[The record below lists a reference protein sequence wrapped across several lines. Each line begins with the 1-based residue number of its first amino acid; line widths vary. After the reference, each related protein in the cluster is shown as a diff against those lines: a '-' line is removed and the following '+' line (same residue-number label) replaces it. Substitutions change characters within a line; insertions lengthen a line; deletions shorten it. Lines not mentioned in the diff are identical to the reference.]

1 MAIEMKRKDD
11 IDRIKEGSTPDRAL
25 GRELY
30 AYVPA
35 LFHVAG
41 RHVAGA
47 GKISGLRYLLAL
59 FVRSQSLSFAARK
72 GKRVARKICTW
83 DPPPPCP
90 ATGGTKQWARMG
102 WIITAWRCLSSAPVL
117 SCCRMYGS
125 LNNLPFTLFC
135 YILSSQQVAIQI

>member
-11 IDRIKEGSTPDRAL
+11 DIDRIKEGSAPTGALGL

-35 LFHVAG
+35 LFHVAD

-59 FVRSQSLSFAARK
+59 FVRSQTARK

-83 DPPPPCP
+83 DPPPP
-90 ATGGTKQWARMG
+90 TGGTKQWAHGMDHHSLEMF
-102 WIITAWRCLSSAPVL
+102 IFSAP
-117 SCCRMYGS
+117 SCPAVVCMA
-125 LNNLPFTLFC
+125 L
-135 YILSSQQVAIQI
+135 

>member
-47 GKISGLRYLLAL
+47 GKISGLRYLLASS
-59 FVRSQSLSFAARK
+59 FVRSLSLLPPEK
-72 GKRVARKICTW
+72 GK
-83 DPPPPCP
+83 
-90 ATGGTKQWARMG
+90 G
-102 WIITAWRCLSSAPVL
+102 
-117 SCCRMYGS
+117 
-125 LNNLPFTLFC
+125 
-135 YILSSQQVAIQI
+135 